1 MADDVQEKL
10 LKVDDLVMYYHT
22 LRGSVKAVDRITFDL
37 KKGEALGLVGESGC
51 GKTSAMLTILRLLP
65 SNAKVVNGKIVFEGR
80 NLLEIPK
87 KEFNANIRWKKISV
101 VFQGAMNALHPMM
114 PVGEQIVEAIM
125 LHEKLSKK
133 AAFERAGKLLDLVGV
148 GTSRIGHYA
157 HELSGGMKQR
167 CMIAMSLASNP
178 DLVVADEPTTALDVI
193 ISAQVLK
200 MLKDLQRKLNIS
212 LIVVTHD
219 LSMVAEICEK
229 IAIMYA
235 GKMVESGD
243 IKAVFKEPRHPY
255 TQGLIGAFPSV
266 LGSKRV
272 LKSIPGSPPDLLDP
286 PSGCRFHPRCPYAL
300 EVCRKEEPGFTEI
313 EEGWRV
319 ACHLYR

>member
-1 MADDVQEKL
+1 MANIQEDL
-10 LKVDDLVMYYHT
+10 LKVNDLVMHYGT
-22 LRGSVKAVDRITFDL
+22 LRGPVKAVDRVSFSL
-37 KKGEALGLVGESGC
+37 KKGESLGLVGESGC
-51 GKTSAMLTILRLLP
+51 GKTSTMLAILRLLP
-65 SNAKVVNGKIVFEGR
+65 SNAKVINGEIVFEGK
-80 NLLEIPK
+80 NLLKMSK
-87 KEFNANIRWKKISV
+87 KEFNEHIRWKKISV

-114 PVGEQIVEAIM
+114 PVGEQIAEAIT
-125 LHEKLSKK
+125 LHEHISKK
-133 AAFERAGKLLDLVGV
+133 EAFERAGKLLDLVGV
-148 GTSRIGHYA
+148 GAVRTARYA

-178 DLVVADEPTTALDVI
+178 DLVIADEPTTALDVI

-212 LIVVTHD
+212 VIVVTHD

-235 GKMVESGD
+235 GKMVENGD
-243 IKAVFKEPRHPY
+243 IKKVFSEPRHPY
-255 TQGLIGAFPSV
+255 TQGLIGAFPSI
-266 LGSKRV
+266 LGSKKA

-286 PSGCRFHPRCPYAL
+286 PRGCTFHPRCPYAM
-300 EVCRKEEPGFTEI
+300 EVCRKEEPGSTRI
-313 EEGWRV
+313 EEDWFV